1 LYSGLDQDSLRTH
14 IQDWLRTHS
23 GLTFR
28 TGSGLI
34 FRTGSGL
41 TQDSYSG
48 LDQDSLRTH
57 IQNWLRTGS
66 ELTQDWIRTHS
77 GLIFRTGSG
86 LILRTGSGLILRT
99 GSGLILRTGIMEQVW
114 DGCRFWKE
122 CRKRVEADWNTL
134 EELQSG
140 REANRTWLQL
150 MHCTLVH
157 TVSYFGKPIGQKRKQ
172 GEPKSIFRLE
182 IQEETSEYIY

>member
-1 LYSGLDQDSLRTH
+1 MIRTHSGLIFRSG
-14 IQDWLRTHS
+14 S

-41 TQDSYSG
+41 DQDSHSGLVQDWFRTHIQDWIRTGSGLIFRTGSGLVQDSYSG
-48 LDQDSLRTH
+48 LDQDSY
-57 IQNWLRTGS
+57 
-66 ELTQDWIRTHS
+66 S
-77 GLIFRTGSG
+77 GLAQDSY
-86 LILRTGSGLILRT
+86 
-99 GSGLILRTGIMEQVW
+99 ILRTGITEPVW
-114 DGCRFWKE
+114 DECRFWKK
-122 CRKRVEADWNTL
+122 CRKRVEGDWNTS

-140 REANRTWLQL
+140 READRTWLQL

-157 TVSYFGKPIGQKRKQ
+157 TVSYSGKPIGQKGKQ